1 MIGVFTCYQGGETL
15 VDWRPRQSAIKLPVS
30 LGAEVRLSDFTWTF
44 WTKSCIYNMFPY
56 VSHFFLFM
64 QFLSVQ
70 TATSQELPGLQWCH
84 KTERIYQSCRA
95 PRPKSVD
102 ALNLVEAKRGVA
114 AAAIRTRNMSEYDGE
129 AQQRRRPC
137 RTKTRNLAITKVLR
151 NFNSNHKTSTLSN
164 RLVEKT
170 ADAAR
175 GTQYPGSGHLIFEST
190 AHGKACWHV
199 EKMNRSSETDPFS
212 LVSPGSATLPGTTSW
227 HHSFQKIC
235 LSDVDSPW
243 EPRLFVQSS

>member
-30 LGAEVRLSDFTWTF
+30 LGAEVRLPDFTWTF

-56 VSHFFLFM
+56 VSHVFLFM

-70 TATSQELPGLQWCH
+70 TVTSQELPGLQWCH

-114 AAAIRTRNMSEYDGE
+114 AAAIRTRNMSEYGYDGE

-137 RTKTRNLAITKVLR
+137 RTKTRNLAITKVLQ

-164 RLVEKT
+164 RLVEKK
-170 ADAAR
+170 R
-175 GTQYPGSGHLIFEST
+175 QMLQEGLST
-190 AHGKACWHV
+190 LGQV
-199 EKMNRSSETDPFS
+199 T
-212 LVSPGSATLPGTTSW
+212 
-227 HHSFQKIC
+227 
-235 LSDVDSPW
+235 
-243 EPRLFVQSS
+243 